1 MSELLLGILGFITL
15 GVGIT
20 GIAAGLAMAH
30 SAYRG

>member
-1 MSELLLGILGFITL
+1 MQALLLGLLGFITL

-30 SAYRG
+30 SAYKN

>member
-1 MSELLLGILGFITL
+1 MTGLLLGLLGFITL

-30 SAYRG
+30 SAYRN